1 MRTVYKSGGERRDS
15 VKSMEGLH
23 SDFSQFLKTDPYK
36 TWMSRRLTAGDLK
49 LGSIDCP
56 VNLQEYRDKVNLII
70 LNNERLM
77 IFSVECYTFTPTT
90 QKGVSKKNEKMLRH

>member
-1 MRTVYKSGGERRDS
+1 
-15 VKSMEGLH
+15 MEGLH

-70 LNNERLM
+70 LNNERYM
-77 IFSVECYTFTPTT
+77 MFSVECYTFTPTT
-90 QKGVSKKNEKMLRH
+90 KKGVSKKNEKMLR